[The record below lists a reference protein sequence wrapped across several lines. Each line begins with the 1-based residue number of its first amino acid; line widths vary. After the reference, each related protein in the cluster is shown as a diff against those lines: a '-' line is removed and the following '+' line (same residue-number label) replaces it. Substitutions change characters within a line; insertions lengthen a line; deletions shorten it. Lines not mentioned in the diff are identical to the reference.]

1 MCLGSADTP
10 AFFVKEELDRGRERK
25 SIPNISFMFYSYLSD
40 WYQQMD
46 PHEGNVWI
54 LLFNEWEGTFRHIL
68 LFGGTFVVAGRGL
81 M

>member
-1 MCLGSADTP
+1 
-10 AFFVKEELDRGRERK
+10 
-25 SIPNISFMFYSYLSD
+25 MFYSYLSD

-68 LFGGTFVVAGRGL
+68 LFGGTFVVAGRGP